1 MKRLLIVLA
10 LLATPTVQAQT
21 EVERAEAELVKAEI
35 TLFAAPINAEKELV
49 SAAIKLGR
57 AEAELAQAES
67 ALVLAQAGQPSDTT
81 AATAEAARASTAA
94 DAASEDSPDVGEVIS
109 DAGKVIDDWQNV
121 GWLAGLIA
129 LINLMM
135 NMLRFKP
142 INNWLTTLDYKWIK
156 PLTAA
161 LLGAGLGGLSTYATG
176 ASAINSIVAG
186 AMAGL
191 SSVGFHELMD
201 KTRKRTT
208 MKAG

>member
-1 MKRLLIVLA
+1 MRRLLIVLA
-10 LLATPTVQAQT
+10 LLAAPTVQAQT
-21 EVERAEAELVKAEI
+21 EVERAEAEI
-35 TLFAAPINAEKELV
+35 TLFAAPINAETELV
-49 SAAIKLGR
+49 SAAIELGQ
-57 AEAELAQAES
+57 AEVELAQVEAS
-67 ALVLAQAGQPSDTT
+67 LVLAQAGQPSNTT
-81 AATAEAARASTAA
+81 APGVSAAA
-94 DAASEDSPDVGEVIS
+94 DAAPEDSPDVGEVIS

-156 PLTAA
+156 PLTAT
-161 LLGAGLGGLSTYATG
+161 LLGAALGGLSTYATG

-208 MKAG
+208 KPKVG